1 MPRLLYAFIMFPLS
15 GGSSL
20 AFALEVSLIMG
31 SMLGIPVTLGIAV
44 LRYRL
49 WDIDVIINRTLVY
62 STLTFILALVYAGLI
77 IALQALVHAL
87 TGQAS
92 ENPLAI
98 VGSTLVITAFL
109 FQPLRQR
116 TQSVIDHRFYRR
128 KYDATRTLA
137 AFSATLRNQVD
148 LDQLDEQLLAVVEE
162 TLQPTHVSLW
172 LLKPTATVFSTPAA
186 PAPPPPC
193 QPPQTCA
200 PPKIAATKSGAI

>member
-1 MPRLLYAFIMFPLS
+1 
-15 GGSSL
+15 
-20 AFALEVSLIMG
+20 
-31 SMLGIPVTLGIAV
+31 V

-77 IALQALVHAL
+77 IALQALMHAL

-98 VGSTLVITAFL
+98 VGSTLVITAL
-109 FQPLRQR
+109 FQPLRRR
-116 TQSVIDHRFYRR
+116 TQSVIDRRFYRR
-128 KYDATRTLA
+128 KYDAARTLA

-148 LDQLDEQLLAVVEE
+148 LDQLSEQLLAVVEE

-172 LLKPTATVFSTPAA
+172 LLTPEKNVKSNASDSRATLPALRIDDKFS
-186 PAPPPPC
+186 
-193 QPPQTCA
+193 
-200 PPKIAATKSGAI
+200 

>member
-1 MPRLLYAFIMFPLS
+1 VSIAVAGNIVPRLLYAFVLFPLS
-15 GGSSL
+15 RGSSL

-62 STLTFILALVYAGLI
+62 STLTGILALVYAGLI

-98 VGSTLVITAFL
+98 VGSTLVITAL

-116 TQSVIDHRFYRR
+116 TQFVIDRRFYRR
-128 KYDATRTLA
+128 KYDATRTLV

-148 LDQLDEQLLAVVEE
+148 LDQLNEQLLAVVEE

-172 LLKPTATVFSTPAA
+172 LFKPEKNEKSNASDLRATLPALRIDDEFS
-186 PAPPPPC
+186 
-193 QPPQTCA
+193 
-200 PPKIAATKSGAI
+200 